1 MTNNNIHLV
10 GHTGHYTAINID
22 IVISSLIIH
31 GLAAIGSNVAAI
43 HITGAPT
50 SITAGINSCHFS
62 TCISIQIGM
71 TSTTARATIIYSNLI
86 VLRNSIINRRV

>member
-10 GHTGHYTAINID
+10 GHTGYNIAINID
-22 IVISSLIIH
+22 KIIGSLIIH
-31 GLAAIGSNVAAI
+31 GLAAIGSNVTAI

-62 TCISIQIGM
+62 ACISIQISM
-71 TSTTARATIIYSNLI
+71 TSTTARAIIIYSNLI
-86 VLRNSIINRRV
+86 VLRNSIINRGV